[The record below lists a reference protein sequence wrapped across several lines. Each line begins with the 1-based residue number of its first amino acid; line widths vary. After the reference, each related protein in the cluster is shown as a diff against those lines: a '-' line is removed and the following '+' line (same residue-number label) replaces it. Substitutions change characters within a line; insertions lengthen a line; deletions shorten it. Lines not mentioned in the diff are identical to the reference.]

1 MLRIFVHGATHHFVD
16 SQILLKIANDKR
28 PSGECD
34 FLNAKFAFAYAML
47 TKMRNIRQKKG
58 KKMKLYHLSHIDL
71 DGYGCQLITNEYFK
85 DKKYYNSNYG
95 NEITQKIE
103 QIFNDIENDDK
114 KEPFILITDLNLTLE
129 QADKLDKRVK
139 ESPRDIK
146 LLLLDH
152 HKTGLECSKK
162 YEWYF
167 LDEKRCATKIT
178 YDHFSKEF
186 YPNEKLK
193 KFSDVTNAIDIWL
206 TKDKHFELGKVCL
219 KLVSDAREV
228 NRVMFPKENNE
239 YIFSMIENSYEYYD
253 KTGANIALDN
263 ALHKLKKKFFKGF
276 SKDDTLD
283 NLVSKYVVD
292 LLTKKKDEM
301 SIDYKGAKGILTYA
315 ITNVSV
321 IGNDFLVKNPDFD
334 FFLNINARRNIS
346 LRGNGKVDVSV
357 IASELGEGGGHA
369 NASGGIIKSFK
380 DSFLYEN
387 IKKQVEDAIYK
398 VTNKK

>member
-1 MLRIFVHGATHHFVD
+1 
-16 SQILLKIANDKR
+16 
-28 PSGECD
+28 
-34 FLNAKFAFAYAML
+34 
-47 TKMRNIRQKKG
+47 
-58 KKMKLYHLSHIDL
+58 MKLYHLSHIDL
-71 DGYGCQLITNEYFK
+71 DGYGCQLITKEYYK
-85 DKKYYNSNYG
+85 DINFYNSNYG

-103 QIFNDIENDDK
+103 QIFNDIEKDNKDK
-114 KEPFILITDLNLTLE
+114 SFILITDLNLTMQ
-129 QADKLDKRVK
+129 QANDLDKKVK
-139 ESPRDIK
+139 KSEKDIE

-152 HKTGLECSKK
+152 HKTGLECAQKFD
-162 YEWYF
+162 WYN

-186 YPNEKLK
+186 HPNDKLK
-193 KFSDVTNAIDIWL
+193 KFADVTNAIDIWL
-206 TKDKHFELGKVCL
+206 TNDKYFELGKVCL
-219 KLVSDAREV
+219 KLVSDAKEV
-228 NRVMFPKENNE
+228 NRVIFPRENNQ
-239 YIFSMIENSYEYYD
+239 YIFSMLENSYEYYD
-253 KTGANIALDN
+253 KSASNIALDN

-283 NLVSKYVVD
+283 NLVSKYVVE

-301 SIDYKGAKGILTYA
+301 SINYKGAKGILTYA

-357 IASELGEGGGHA
+357 MAKELFEGGGHA
-369 NASGGIIKSFK
+369 NASGGILKSYK

-398 VTNKK
+398 AENQ